1 MQYISQWFSDLLAL
15 LGTIKIGD
23 IIDIII
29 VAILIYGTLKLVRDT
44 RAEQLLKGIII
55 ILVFYTFATV
65 LSLTMVTSILKV
77 FLEFSVILVFIIF
90 QPEIRK
96 ALEQLGRSKFSKNYL
111 KIFQG
116 GLMSNAERDA
126 KVKAI
131 SDAADSAMLFSHTKT
146 GALFVFERETKLTD
160 IATTGTILNCD
171 TSTAIFGNI
180 FFNKAPL
187 HDGACI
193 IRDGK
198 IFAAGCI
205 LPLNSKEDGRRDI
218 GTRHRAAIGVSE
230 VSDAI
235 VVVVSEETGTISIA
249 YDGVIKRDYNVATAY
264 EELKSKLI
272 NESLDEQDIAIISAL
287 KRLVPFGL
295 NKKSKK
301 EEDKNEN

>member
-1 MQYISQWFSDLLAL
+1 MQYISQWFSDFMAL
-15 LGTIKIGD
+15 LSTIKIGD
-23 IIDIII
+23 ILDIII
-29 VAILIYGTLKLVRDT
+29 VAVLIYGTLKLVRDT
-44 RAEQLLKGIII
+44 RAEQLLKGIIL
-55 ILVFYTFATV
+55 ILIFYSIAT
-65 LSLTMVTSILKV
+65 LLRLTMVISILKM

-96 ALEQLGRSKFSKNYL
+96 ALEQLGRSKFSKSYL

-116 GLMSNAERDA
+116 GLMSNADRDA

-131 SDAADSAMLFSHTKT
+131 SDVADSVVLFSHTRT
-146 GALFVFERETKLTD
+146 GALIVFERETKLTD
-160 IATTGTILNCD
+160 IASTGTILNCD

-187 HDGACI
+187 HDGASI

-235 VVVVSEETGTISIA
+235 VVVVSEETGQISIA
-249 YDGVIKRDYNVATAY
+249 KNGILARNFDREHLVEVLEEYLLPLDNEKPDLTSRFKRRK
-264 EELKSKLI
+264 E
-272 NESLDEQDIAIISAL
+272 
-287 KRLVPFGL
+287 
-295 NKKSKK
+295 KKSD
-301 EEDKNEN
+301 EE

>member
-1 MQYISQWFSDLLAL
+1 MQAISNWLSNFWTL
-15 LGTIKIGD
+15 LGTIRIADLLD
-23 IIDIII
+23 ITIIA
-29 VAILIYGTLKLVRDT
+29 VLIYGTLKLVRDT
-44 RAEQLLKGIII
+44 RAEQLLKGII
-55 ILVFYTFATV
+55 LVLLFYSLAT
-65 LSLTMVTSILKV
+65 LFNLTMVTTILKV

-116 GLMSNAERDA
+116 GLMSNADRDA

-131 SDAADSAMLFSHTKT
+131 SDAADSAVLFSHTRT
-146 GALFVFERETKLTD
+146 GALIVFEKETKLTD
-160 IATTGTILNCD
+160 IASTGTILNCD
-171 TSTAIFGNI
+171 TSTTIFGNI

-205 LPLNSKEDGRRDI
+205 LPLNSKEVGRKDI

-235 VVVVSEETGTISIA
+235 VLVISEETGQISVA
-249 YDGVIKRDYNVATAY
+249 QNGVLTRDFDRDHLVEVL
-264 EELKSKLI
+264 EEYLLPI
-272 NESLDEQDIAIISAL
+272 NT
-287 KRLVPFGL
+287 
-295 NKKSKK
+295 
-301 EEDKNEN
+301 DKNEASFNLRRRKEKKSDEE